1 MIIEEIISKLFLGVF
16 NGVAWGLIIA
26 LIALGLSL
34 ILGIMEIVN
43 FAHGELF
50 MIGGVITVYIVV
62 FSNLSFWLACVV
74 APLVVAALG
83 MALERT
89 VLRPVEGAP
98 ERTIIAT
105 LGLSFILMQTVLLI
119 YGGSAYNV
127 PSPIS
132 GVFKLPLI
140 AYSKYRLVAAI
151 MSILCLLF
159 VLAILYKTKLGLW
172 IRASQQH
179 LEMAQALGINVK
191 YVNMMAFALGSGVA
205 ALAGVIASPIIAMEW
220 IVGIDALLLAFIV
233 VLVGGLGSIK
243 GTFVA
248 GIIIGIV
255 ESTAGILLSPTFAR
269 AISLSILIAIL
280 ALRPRGLFGV
290 W

>member
-1 MIIEEIISKLFLGVF
+1 LIEEILSRALLGLL

-50 MIGGVITVYIVV
+50 MIGGVITVYMVV
-62 FSNLSFWLACVV
+62 FSGLSFWLACIV
-74 APLVVAALG
+74 APLLVAALG
-83 MALERT
+83 MGLERG

-98 ERTIIAT
+98 VRTVIAT
-105 LGLSFILMQTVLLI
+105 LGLSFILMQVVLLT
-119 YGGSAYNV
+119 YGGAAYNV
-127 PSPIS
+127 PGPVT
-132 GVFKLPLI
+132 GVFKLPLVV
-140 AYSKYRLVAAI
+140 YSKYRLIAAI
-151 MSILCLLF
+151 MSIACLTF
-159 VLAILYKTKLGLW
+159 VLGILYKTKLGLW
-172 IRASQQH
+172 IRAAQQH
-179 LEMAQALGINVK
+179 FEMAQALGINVK
-191 YVNMMAFALGSGVA
+191 YVNTIAFGLGSGVA
-205 ALAGVIASPIIAMEW
+205 AFAGVIASPIMAMEW
-220 IVGIDALLLAFIV
+220 IIGIDALLLAFIV

-255 ESTAGILLSPTFAR
+255 ESTAGIFLSPTFAR
-269 AISLSILIAIL
+269 AISLSILIGIL
-280 ALRPRGLFGV
+280 VFRPRGLFGV